1 MTRKERS
8 TNKCKKY
15 DKDVRKFST
24 LNKNKVEIFALSKAI
39 QHSSRYKEKS
49 SFGQMEKGIA
59 YRKIQKIQK
68 NLKII
73 HCLLY
78 QLKKLI

>member
-24 LNKNKVEIFALSKAI
+24 LSKNKVL
-39 QHSSRYKEKS
+39 RYQKRYSTAADTKKNLLLDRWKKELHI
-49 SFGQMEKGIA
+49 EK
-59 YRKIQKIQK
+59 YRKYRKT
-68 NLKII
+68 
-73 HCLLY
+73 
-78 QLKKLI
+78 

>member
-24 LNKNKVEIFALSKAI
+24 LSKNKVEIFALSKAI

-49 SFGQMEKGIA
+49 SFG
-59 YRKIQKIQK
+59 
-68 NLKII
+68 
-73 HCLLY
+73 
-78 QLKKLI
+78 